1 MIQNIQDPEL
11 AQIETDIATAID
23 FCADGQDRR
32 AVVLLEKSNQ
42 KLRLLSV
49 GAHRVTALHLW
60 ALSLGV
66 MEEWE
71 QALLKYEQILSI
83 DPADEDALW
92 ESAQILLRQL
102 EKPESART
110 LLSERLLPIS
120 RLPEYVDALRECEAA
135 LGIEREKSET

>member
-1 MIQNIQDPEL
+1 MNQTNQDPEL
-11 AQIETDIATAID
+11 AEIEADIATAID

-32 AVVLLEKSNQ
+32 AVVLLEKCNQ

-49 GAHRVTALHLW
+49 GAHRAAALHLW

-83 DPADEDALW
+83 DASDEEALW
-92 ESAQILLRQL
+92 QSSLILLRQL
-102 EKPESART
+102 EKPESARV
-110 LLSERLLPIS
+110 LLADRLLPIN

-135 LGIEREKSET
+135 LGIEREKSQA

>member
-1 MIQNIQDPEL
+1 
-11 AQIETDIATAID
+11 
-23 FCADGQDRR
+23 
-32 AVVLLEKSNQ
+32 NQ

-83 DPADEDALW
+83 EPSDEDALW